1 MSLSLT
7 HAEDTDP
14 WRAEPHAST
23 SSEPAYIVPTSPRHR
38 RIPSGQGSRK
48 GKEKE
53 ATQEQ
58 EGIGARLGTMDRL
71 NVLSGVVESSNG
83 RDKVL

>member
-14 WRAEPHAST
+14 WRTEPHAST
-23 SSEPAYIVPTSPRHR
+23 SSEPGYIVPPSPQRR
-38 RIPSGQGSRK
+38 RIPSVHGSRK
-48 GKEKE
+48 GKERE
-53 ATQEQ
+53 AIEK
-58 EGIGARLGTMDRL
+58 EGIGARIGTMERL